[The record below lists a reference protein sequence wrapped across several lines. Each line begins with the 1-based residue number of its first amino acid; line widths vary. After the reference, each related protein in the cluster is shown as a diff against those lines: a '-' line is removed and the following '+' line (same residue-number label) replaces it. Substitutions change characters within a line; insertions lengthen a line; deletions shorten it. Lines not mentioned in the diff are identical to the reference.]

1 MVGDW
6 YANGRRAYGRF
17 HHALTTLPEIQTQFD
32 LLRHGEPVGGRRY
45 RGQTD
50 DPLSEKGWH
59 QMRAA
64 LTGMSQDWHV
74 IYSSPLQRCA
84 AFAQEVSARLSIPL
98 KTDPRLK
105 EIGFG
110 AWEGRTADE
119 INQAD
124 ASTLM
129 RFWLDPVENRPQGAE
144 TIAAFHARVQAA
156 WNDICASEQ
165 GRRVLIVGHA
175 GITRMIMSLV
185 LGSPPENMFRIQV
198 GNAGLTRIRVQ
209 GIGTEMLPSLVLH
222 GCMPSAEA

>member
-1 MVGDW
+1 MPD
-6 YANGRRAYGRF
+6 
-17 HHALTTLPEIQTQFD
+17 IQTQID

-45 RGQTD
+45 RGQSD
-50 DPLSEKGWH
+50 DPLSDKGWG
-59 QMRAA
+59 QMRMAVAA
-64 LTGMSQDWHV
+64 MTQDWQV

-84 AFAQEVSARLSIPL
+84 AFAQEVAARLSVPL
-98 KTDPRLK
+98 KTDSRLK

-110 AWEGRTADE
+110 AWEGHTAEE

-129 RFWLDPVENRPQGAE
+129 RFWLNPVGNRPQGAE
-144 TIAAFHARVQAA
+144 SIAAFHARVQAA
-156 WNDICASEQ
+156 WNDICANEQ

-198 GNAGLTRIRVQ
+198 GNAGLTRIRIQ
-209 GIGTEMLPSLVLH
+209 GTGTEMLPNLVLH
-222 GCMPSAEA
+222 GCAPLTDA